1 VSGFSKDG
9 IARFGCQE
17 LRFAA
22 KLDSSEMIRRTE
34 RSQKASFLMQSENQ
48 PEPKQNPD
56 LTPAVE
62 HVSRAHEALNA
73 LRKRIGEH
81 PELAEAIT
89 KLESALNI
97 LTVKT
102 GGML

>member
-1 VSGFSKDG
+1 MP
-9 IARFGCQE
+9 A
-17 LRFAA
+17 
-22 KLDSSEMIRRTE
+22 
-34 RSQKASFLMQSENQ
+34 QSA
-48 PEPKQNPD
+48 PEPKPNPEHA
-56 LTPAVE
+56 PAVE
-62 HVSRAHEALNA
+62 HLSGAHELLNA

-89 KLESALNI
+89 KVETALSL

>member
-1 VSGFSKDG
+1 MEW
-9 IARFGCQE
+9 QN
-17 LRFAA
+17 
-22 KLDSSEMIRRTE
+22 
-34 RSQKASFLMQSENQ
+34 AS
-48 PEPKQNPD
+48 EPKPNPEHA
-56 LTPAVE
+56 PVVE
-62 HVSRAHEALNA
+62 HVSGAHERLNA

-81 PELAEAIT
+81 PELAEAIS

>member
-1 VSGFSKDG
+1 
-9 IARFGCQE
+9 
-17 LRFAA
+17 
-22 KLDSSEMIRRTE
+22 
-34 RSQKASFLMQSENQ
+34 MQSQ
-48 PEPKQNPD
+48 SGPESKQNPENA
-56 LTPAVE
+56 PVVE
-62 HVSRAHEALNA
+62 HVSGAHELLNA

-89 KLESALNI
+89 KLETALNM

>member
-1 VSGFSKDG
+1 
-9 IARFGCQE
+9 
-17 LRFAA
+17 
-22 KLDSSEMIRRTE
+22 
-34 RSQKASFLMQSENQ
+34 MQSQNR
-48 PEPKQNPD
+48 PEPRQNPEHA
-56 LTPAVE
+56 PAVE
-62 HVSRAHEALNA
+62 HVSSAHELLNA

-89 KLESALNI
+89 KLETALSM

>member
-1 VSGFSKDG
+1 
-9 IARFGCQE
+9 
-17 LRFAA
+17 
-22 KLDSSEMIRRTE
+22 MP
-34 RSQKASFLMQSENQ
+34 SQNA
-48 PEPKQNPD
+48 PEPKPNTEHAPV
-56 LTPAVE
+56 VE
-62 HVSRAHEALNA
+62 HVSAAHELLTA

-81 PELAEAIT
+81 PELAEAIA